1 MLTPQDLVFSEILQ
15 LGVDLA
21 PDLRDQDAW
30 VKGGQLKNVL
40 ISTVR
45 ADVCDIICSEFSV
58 SGRHPGQ
65 LGEIAQ

>member
-30 VKGGQLKNVL
+30 VKGGQLKNV
-40 ISTVR
+40 INFHSQSRCVR
-45 ADVCDIICSEFSV
+45 
-58 SGRHPGQ
+58 HYLQ
-65 LGEIAQ
+65 